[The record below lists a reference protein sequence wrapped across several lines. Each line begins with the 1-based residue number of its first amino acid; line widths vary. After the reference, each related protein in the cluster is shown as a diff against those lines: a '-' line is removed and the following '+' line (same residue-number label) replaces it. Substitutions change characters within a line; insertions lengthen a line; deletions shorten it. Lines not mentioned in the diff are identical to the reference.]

1 MFNTPDK
8 TVIGSPMTGI
18 QANKIDQDPYL
29 LNSFWLLINWF
40 EFTGNHFFFLKIKIF
55 FPRYQFIIEPHIFP
69 KLAKKSNSANSYFL
83 DKSITDKKISEEKG
97 RIVAAKKLII
107 VKLA

>member
-29 LNSFWLLINWF
+29 LNSF
-40 EFTGNHFFFLKIKIF
+40 
-55 FPRYQFIIEPHIFP
+55 
-69 KLAKKSNSANSYFL
+69 
-83 DKSITDKKISEEKG
+83 
-97 RIVAAKKLII
+97 
-107 VKLA
+107 